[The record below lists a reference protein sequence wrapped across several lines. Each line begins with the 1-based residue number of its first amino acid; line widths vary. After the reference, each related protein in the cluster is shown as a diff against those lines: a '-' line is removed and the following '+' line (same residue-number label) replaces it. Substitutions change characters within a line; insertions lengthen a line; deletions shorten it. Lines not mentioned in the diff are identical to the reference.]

1 MLFMFATASMLA
13 RLLAIANLQQ
23 APQPLSFCLAAQNI
37 VDREHQKKE
46 VLR

>member
-23 APQPLSFCLAAQNI
+23 ALELLSLACPREQ
-37 VDREHQKKE
+37 RGPEHQKKE